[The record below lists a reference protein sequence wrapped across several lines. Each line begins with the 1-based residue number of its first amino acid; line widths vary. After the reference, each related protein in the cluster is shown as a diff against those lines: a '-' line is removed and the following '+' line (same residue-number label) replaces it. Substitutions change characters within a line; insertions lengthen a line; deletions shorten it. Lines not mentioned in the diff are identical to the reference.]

1 MSASISVTNCA
12 ILLLLLLSNIAVHG
26 QGIHTTTSIGSGLDK
41 KATSEDSTISG
52 RESNIMDDDYSTI
65 VSGQTNIAPGID
77 TTILSGEENNRVEGN
92 NLVVSGNENTGI
104 SFTINSS
111 DVIQRELQATS
122 NNPSGDQ
129 AFIGLGTS
137 NDATGAYTVIG
148 GGSYNIANATH
159 ASILGGFENTA
170 SGQESTISGGD
181 ANIASAFASTVG
193 GGYDN
198 TASGYSS
205 TVSGGG
211 GNVAS
216 GIASMVG
223 GGSGNTAN
231 GDHSIAMGKNAKAET
246 DQSCVINLLPEKVAS
261 STKVGEFLVSSKS
274 FTIRI
279 GSKKVTIDKKNIK
292 NFKNLLK
299 NSADRRRHLEHINK
313 DQQAIIE
320 ELQKQVNKHEARIV
334 EQQVINNKQEERI
347 NALHRML
354 IDFVGRS
361 TE

>member
-41 KATSEDSTISG
+41 KAPSEDSTISG

-77 TTILSGEENNRVEGN
+77 TTVLSGEENNRVEGN

-231 GDHSIAMGKNAKAET
+231 GDYSIAMGIDAKAET
-246 DQSCVINLLPEKVAS
+246 DLSCVINLLPGKVAS
-261 STKVGEFLVSSKS
+261 STKVGEFLVSSKA